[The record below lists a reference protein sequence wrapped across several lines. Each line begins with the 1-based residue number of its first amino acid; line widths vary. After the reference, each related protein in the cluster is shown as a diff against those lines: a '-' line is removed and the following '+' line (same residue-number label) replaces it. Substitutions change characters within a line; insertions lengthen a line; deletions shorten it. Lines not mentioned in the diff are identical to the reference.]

1 MCVLC
6 GATSSVVTGYAV
18 ILSHSVYYDDG
29 DGDEG
34 GGRGKGGVRN
44 VKPEICMYDICREY
58 GIN

>member
-34 GGRGKGGVRN
+34 GGEGEGGGKKCETGDLYV
-44 VKPEICMYDICREY
+44 
-58 GIN
+58 